1 MTAAGVFDN
10 RSVAKLEPRLIDIRV
25 EYDVQYWS
33 RALRVSRTALI
44 AAVTAAGPDARAVSR
59 QLGWG

>member
-10 RSVAKLEPRLIDIRV
+10 RSVVKLEPRRIDIGN

-33 RALRVSRTALI
+33 RALRVSRAALI
-44 AAVTAAGPDARAVSR
+44 AAVTTAGPDARAVSR
-59 QLGWG
+59 QLGRG